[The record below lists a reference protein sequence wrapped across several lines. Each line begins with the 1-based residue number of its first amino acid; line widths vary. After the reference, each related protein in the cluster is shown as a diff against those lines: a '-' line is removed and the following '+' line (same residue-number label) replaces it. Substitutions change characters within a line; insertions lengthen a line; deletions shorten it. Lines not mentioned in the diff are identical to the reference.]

1 MKKPALMKESPLY
14 MKFIAFGLVILITF
28 IFTMLLGTLI
38 ALPFYGK
45 GILGN
50 LSNLNDIS
58 NLNNIDFLKYYQ
70 IVNQLGLFIF
80 PSIIF
85 AFIVNRNVYSYLK
98 IDKTADLFS
107 FIASGIIILLSLP
120 LVNWM
125 AEINSTIRLPEAFSG
140 IEKWMKYS
148 EGQADQ
154 LTEVF
159 LKVNTTRGFIVNL
172 FMIAIIPAV
181 GEEFFFR
188 GVLLRLFNEGLKNI
202 HLSILLTAIIFSAL
216 HIQFYSFL
224 PRMMLGILFGYLLVW
239 TGSLWVPIFA
249 HFINNAIA
257 VIVVFLA
264 NKGIIKTDLNSFG
277 NADNNIIL
285 ILSCFIVSTLIAMI
299 YIKERNGKIKNKI

>member
-1 MKKPALMKESPLY
+1 MKESPLY